1 MEHASA
7 GGLGKWMTG
16 ITHVSNENMPAV
28 TEEQLQ
34 TLRATLAERMHQV
47 LKFLQP
53 PVLPLTDGGLT
64 STTAHATRLH
74 HPPAPLNIKSI
85 NNEQVQPHGISTAS
99 PHSTRR
105 VYSPPNQAPPQIS
118 SLMTHTSLEVTRAD
132 KRADTHRYTHCE
144 NDHFLKG
151 IFAGLRISSPPLPSK
166 GYSQGPHM

>member
-1 MEHASA
+1 
-7 GGLGKWMTG
+7 MTG

-34 TLRATLAERMHQV
+34 SLRETLAARMHQV
-47 LKFLQP
+47 LKCLQP
-53 PVLPLTDGGLT
+53 PVLPLTDGGLAN
-64 STTAHATRLH
+64 TTAHATRLH

-85 NNEQVQPHGISTAS
+85 NTSQQFEPHGISTAS

-105 VYSPPNQAPPQIS
+105 VYNPPIQAPPKIS
-118 SLMTHTSLEVTRAD
+118 SPATHTSLEVTHED
-132 KRADTHRYTHCE
+132 KRADTHRHTHCE

-166 GYSQGPHM
+166 GYSQGPHV